1 MTQEAAPSSP
11 VGAPAPKKKSRLKK
25 LVKWAF
31 VLFVLLVVV
40 LAALPAV
47 ASSTFLTGTVRGQ
60 LKKQF
65 GEGADVGADIH
76 HDPGWPGDS
85 PDAVDIG
92 HPDFVQD
99 VGIDLTAKLEGH
111 LNVAFL
117 VGASWRS

>member
-65 GEGADVGADIH
+65 GEGADVGKVSF
-76 HDPGWPGDS
+76 GWTSGLAIENLRLPSAGPHAKVKDRN
-85 PDAVDIG
+85 AVE
-92 HPDFVQD
+92 
-99 VGIDLTAKLEGH
+99 LEGVH
-111 LNVAFL
+111 ADVSML
-117 VGASWRS
+117 